1 MNIGISES
9 IDVTFDRYLPKTRSL
24 RETLASALQIREQAL
39 KVTNCGLLKA
49 GKSSLFNALTDHL
62 ETELFK
68 TSPVRATIKNQT
80 ENETL
85 SNHPFVF
92 TDTPGLDAKNDKG
105 VLDDVEA
112 WKEVLL
118 ADVLLFVHNPST
130 GELHQAEIEFL
141 TQLASE
147 VGVSHQGLSDRLLVI
162 LSHLDSC
169 AGEMEKIAS
178 IVRNQVKDCVG
189 FEPRIFPVSFTTYR
203 KGRLEQK
210 PKLIEHSRIPTLRNY
225 LVEQLERLQEVAQNA
240 RQRRIIELKND
251 LLLAL
256 DQQINE
262 REKQISQLKRR
273 ADAANAS
280 LKKDF
285 EQFLKQT
292 RHKIS
297 VYDAQGY

>member
-1 MNIGISES
+1 MNIGINET
-9 IDVTFDRYLPKTRSL
+9 IDATFDRYLPKTQSL
-24 RETLASALQIREQAL
+24 RETLASALQIREKAL

-49 GKSSLFNALTDHL
+49 GKSSLLNALTDHL
-62 ETELFK
+62 ETELFQ
-68 TSPVRATIKNQT
+68 TGPVRATIKNQT
-80 ENETL
+80 ENQTL
-85 SNHPFVF
+85 SNHSFVF

-118 ADVLLFVHNPST
+118 ADVLLFVHNPGA

-141 TQLASE
+141 TQLAAE
-147 VGVSHQGLSDRLLVI
+147 AGVSQGLPDRLLVI
-162 LSHLDSC
+162 LSHLDSH
-169 AGEMEKIAS
+169 AGDMEKIAG
-178 IVRNQVKDCVG
+178 IVCNQVKDCVG

-210 PKLIEHSRIPTLRNY
+210 PKLIEHSRIPALRNH
-225 LVEQLERLQEVAQNA
+225 LVEQLERLQEVAKNA
-240 RQRRIIELKND
+240 RQGRIIDLKNE

-262 REKQISQLKRR
+262 REKRIKQLKKQ
-273 ADAANAS
+273 AEAANAS
-280 LKKDF
+280 LKKDL
-285 EQFLKQT
+285 EQFLQQT
-292 RHKIS
+292 RHKLS

>member
-1 MNIGISES
+1 MNIGINQT
-9 IDVTFDRYLPKTRSL
+9 IDATFDRYLPKTKSL

-39 KVTNCGLLKA
+39 KVTTCGLLKA
-49 GKSSLFNALTDHL
+49 GKSSLLNALTDHL
-62 ETELFK
+62 ETELFH
-68 TSPVRATIKNQT
+68 TGPVRATIKNQT
-80 ENETL
+80 ENQTL

-92 TDTPGLDAKNDKG
+92 TDTPGLDAKNDEG

-118 ADVLLFVHNPST
+118 ADVLLFVHNPDT

-141 TQLASE
+141 TQLAAE
-147 VGVSHQGLSDRLLVI
+147 VGAQGLADRLLVI
-162 LSHLDSC
+162 LSHLDSH
-169 AGEMEKIAS
+169 AGDMEEIAS
-178 IVRNQVKDCVG
+178 IVREQVKGCVG

-210 PKLIEHSRIPTLRNY
+210 PKLIEHSRIPALRNH

-240 RQRRIIELKND
+240 RQRRIIDLKND

-262 REKQISQLKRR
+262 REKRIDQLKKQ
-273 ADAANAS
+273 AEAANAS

-285 EQFLKQT
+285 EQFLQQT
-292 RHKIS
+292 RHKLS
-297 VYDAQGY
+297 VYDAQNY